1 MEKLLDKQTQR
12 LRKELG
18 VNFNPSLFL
27 TCLFCS
33 LTYIHVENPHAIG
46 KLSNIAKFKCILRR
60 MKSLMHAHVY
70 KSTCGGLYWLSEELL
85 TVFKNV
91 SKVGL
96 GGPPYVLFFTN
107 ERIIAASMGSGFI
120 SSFMLGGLVGVA
132 LWERR
137 VKKSTERY
145 VAEKELDLNKI
156 ISDDPKNL
164 VFPYAEIESVTLTKP
179 KKLSDTPL
187 KIVMNEETVRFRL
200 HECRGKDYNLLKE
213 VLKRALKDKLK
224 MKEGFWRIA

>member
-1 MEKLLDKQTQR
+1 M
-12 LRKELG
+12 
-18 VNFNPSLFL
+18 
-27 TCLFCS
+27 
-33 LTYIHVENPHAIG
+33 
-46 KLSNIAKFKCILRR
+46 
-60 MKSLMHAHVY
+60 
-70 KSTCGGLYWLSEELL
+70 SEELL

-120 SSFMLGGLVGVA
+120 SSLMLGGLVGVA

-137 VKKSTERY
+137 VKKRAERY

-187 KIVMNEETVRFRL
+187 KIVMKEETVRFRL